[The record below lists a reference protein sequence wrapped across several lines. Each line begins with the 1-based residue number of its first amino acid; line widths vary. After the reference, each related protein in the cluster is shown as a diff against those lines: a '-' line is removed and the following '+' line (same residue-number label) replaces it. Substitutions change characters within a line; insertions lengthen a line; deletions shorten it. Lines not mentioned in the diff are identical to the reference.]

1 MGIDAD
7 FCDMEPNGCATTDPG
22 CDTIAP
28 GEGIKE
34 FCSCSSLKVP
44 DYAPVSVKNIPLPY
58 RYLEDLR
65 RKGVKI
71 YQFFFTLFRLVLMLK
86 LLGKF

>member
-1 MGIDAD
+1 MTSITFCKKFPFQINLPDLGIDAD

-28 GEGIKE
+28 GDGIKE

-44 DYAPVSVKNIPLPY
+44 DYAPVSIKNIP
-58 RYLEDLR
+58 
-65 RKGVKI
+65 I
-71 YQFFFTLFRLVLMLK
+71 TL
-86 LLGKF
+86 